1 MEDEYN
7 ELNIVLNQKML
18 NNLENS
24 LNAMYYPIVQKVYHG
39 LAECYSN
46 KRTTE
51 DEVTHCKEKYITFQ
65 EKLSKQEKQ
74 FFEDCSIKSG
84 SLSLCKRNHATL
96 KECMMSVYEKREIC
110 VAQKLG
116 TLYRDSINIV

>member
-1 MEDEYN
+1 MEEEYN

-18 NNLENS
+18 NNLETS
-24 LNAMYYPIVQKVYHG
+24 LNALYYPIVQKVYHG

-51 DEVTHCKEKYITFQ
+51 EEAMHCKDKYITFQ
-65 EKLSKQEKQ
+65 ETLSKQEKQ
-74 FFEDCSIKSG
+74 IFEDCSIKSG
-84 SLSLCKRNHATL
+84 PLSLCKRNRATL
-96 KECMMSVYEKREIC
+96 RECMMSVYEKREIC
-110 VAQKLG
+110 ATQKLS